1 MRRIRLLAVLVFI
14 ITASLFG
21 YQKYNAYMAEDIKPP
36 QIVMPEDTIKV
47 KCGAEPEELLA
58 GITAKDSRDGD
69 VTDHLM
75 IESMSNFIGKKNNKR
90 NMVVTAFD
98 SAGNMAKVTR
108 TVIYTDYKSPEFVL
122 ESPLRY
128 PLDTT
133 NVNIA
138 LKAKDVIDGDITGK
152 IKIST
157 DGNIRMDKAKN
168 YDIIFSVANSSGDV
182 STLPVTFKVFDP
194 AVEAEKP
201 QIALTKYLVYT
212 KKKKKVDQWKYIKS
226 VTVDRVTYEKTEK
239 GDVLTNLDPAE
250 NEEIVRIGKDR
261 FEFDDKDVNYKK
273 KGTYEALIRYS
284 DTEGE
289 TGSMRLI
296 IVVR

>member
-212 KKKKKVDQWKYIKS
+212 KKKKKVD
-226 VTVDRVTYEKTEK
+226 
-239 GDVLTNLDPAE
+239 
-250 NEEIVRIGKDR
+250 
-261 FEFDDKDVNYKK
+261 
-273 KGTYEALIRYS
+273 
-284 DTEGE
+284 
-289 TGSMRLI
+289 
-296 IVVR
+296 